1 MLKTIS
7 KLILLTIF
15 GSLFALSYAQTTKA
29 PPPAPCTFSGG
40 QCVSHGC
47 ASGCLLISA
56 GHCACVD

>member
-15 GSLFALSYAQTTKA
+15 GSLFALSDAQTKA
-29 PPPAPCTFSGG
+29 PPPAPCTFSQG

-47 ASGCLLISA
+47 SIGCVLISS
-56 GHCACVD
+56 GHCACIP